1 MNNPYAK
8 QYNNTPDDRADRA
21 QARAAKKEAMRQ
33 QLQQNPNLLQQLQQN
48 PNLLQ
53 QLQTFIKIPDGI
65 SILTELLG
73 EMTMNRGGRRRRTF
87 RRRTN
92 KKRSLKRRR

>member
-21 QARAAKKEAMRQ
+21 QARAAKKEAMR
-33 QLQQNPNLLQQLQQN
+33 QQLQQN